1 MGWEWRVFF
10 RAADSTAFVHSS
22 LSGTAYE
29 ERTDVYRPVSD
40 SVGLKERGGGGL
52 EIKIRSEHV
61 NGWEKWKKTRCSE
74 DDVGHILTA
83 CQHLVPHASAP
94 RVTIAKRRVQKH
106 LDEALVEQT
115 ELLVSV
121 GAEPEQVWHTV
132 AVEGSRKSCQL
143 LVGKMLLACQTQSIG
158 GEVEVVCGY
167 PHFIQRLVQESM
179 ARAKVGDEQEVGQA
193 RVPEE
198 DVSDKRITFAT
209 DCYSVV
215 VVRHPDG
222 RWLAVNET
230 NNRGWWLPAGHV
242 DRGQTFAAAAHA
254 ETSEEAGLSVDLKGV
269 LAIEHTLTTD
279 HSARMRVIFYAEPTD
294 PTALPKMVAD
304 SESLGAAWLTVEEL
318 QAKEN
323 IPPPIGL
330 RGGELLNWAR
340 YIESGGLISSLAILQ
355 DEEDGPG
362 EPLRRLAG
370 SK

>member
-1 MGWEWRVFF
+1 M
-10 RAADSTAFVHSS
+10 
-22 LSGTAYE
+22 
-29 ERTDVYRPVSD
+29 YRPVSD

-121 GAEPEQVWHTV
+121 GADPEQVWHTV

-179 ARAKVGDEQEVGQA
+179 ARAKVGDEQEVGLA
-193 RVPEE
+193 RVLEE

-242 DRGQTFAAAAHA
+242 DRG
-254 ETSEEAGLSVDLKGV
+254 
-269 LAIEHTLTTD
+269 
-279 HSARMRVIFYAEPTD
+279 
-294 PTALPKMVAD
+294 
-304 SESLGAAWLTVEEL
+304 
-318 QAKEN
+318 
-323 IPPPIGL
+323 
-330 RGGELLNWAR
+330 
-340 YIESGGLISSLAILQ
+340 
-355 DEEDGPG
+355 
-362 EPLRRLAG
+362 
-370 SK
+370 